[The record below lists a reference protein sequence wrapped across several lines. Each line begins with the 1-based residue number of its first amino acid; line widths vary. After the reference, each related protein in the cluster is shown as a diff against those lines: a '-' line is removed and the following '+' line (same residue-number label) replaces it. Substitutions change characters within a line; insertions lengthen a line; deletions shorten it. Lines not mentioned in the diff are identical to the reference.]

1 MSLGRKPGAL
11 TAKQKATEVKGA
23 VQAQV
28 LGSVKTAE
36 TDQLVNPEKHGET
49 FAAVLTQNPDG
60 SFTVNCI
67 VDSKGA
73 VNAALTAYYGAEE
86 AKKAKKSS

>member
-11 TAKQKATEVKGA
+11 TATEKATQIKGA

-28 LGSVKTAE
+28 LGSVKTAK
-36 TDQLVNPEKHGET
+36 TDLLVNPAKHGET

-60 SFTVNCI
+60 SFTINCI
-67 VDSKGA
+67 VDSKGFSWIFWRFS
-73 VNAALTAYYGAEE
+73 LLLRL
-86 AKKAKKSS
+86 S